1 MLKLHQQFKYL
12 YLIKRLMF
20 SKTEFNPS
28 NHKLTLVPERFSF
41 PDEEEKILKFWQ
53 EN

>member
-1 MLKLHQQFKYL
+1 
-12 YLIKRLMF
+12 MF